1 MDIKKR
7 QQIKQN
13 FIEYRPGAFK
23 EASARIQTARVREN
37 QNLLRLNEEDG
48 DDIILEDNKH
58 MMSSISSPKINEGD
72 ASMIKK
78 QTNKKV
84 IMHVNK
90 FVPFYMQYHQL
101 SSEDLSN
108 FAKDY
113 LLSENQVMRKQI
125 IDFDT
130 KLIEIFNA
138 RRDRYIR
145 RFYPQYALTSKDSD
159 QEE

>member
-13 FIEYRPGAFK
+13 FIEYRPDAFK

-58 MMSSISSPKINEGD
+58 MMSSISSPKNNEGD

-113 LLSENQVMRKQI
+113 
-125 IDFDT
+125 
-130 KLIEIFNA
+130 
-138 RRDRYIR
+138 
-145 RFYPQYALTSKDSD
+145 
-159 QEE
+159 